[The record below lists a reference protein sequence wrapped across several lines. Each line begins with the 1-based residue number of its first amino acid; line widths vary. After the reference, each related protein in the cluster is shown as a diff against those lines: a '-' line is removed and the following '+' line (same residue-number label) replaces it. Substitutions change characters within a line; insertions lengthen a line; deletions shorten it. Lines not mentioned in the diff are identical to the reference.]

1 MKSVAALAAFALSV
15 AVNAAPVN
23 LNLGFLLPYAL
34 DDQPG
39 VTTNS
44 STIKFNVV
52 ANDAAAEMAVQDFN
66 SQSSLPEKGQFN
78 IIRKNNWDPNFST
91 NWQIVDSGG
100 YSAIAATKMVQQNN
114 TVAVFGDYLDSTTSF
129 SAEVLSYF
137 QVPFCGAT
145 QKDPTLSDK
154 SNFQYFIRMQNGYD
168 YGNHML
174 TMLALWNVTKVSII
188 VGPDTYSSAYGD
200 DISSTISSNTS
211 ITVLAKL
218 MISPEMQM
226 ASDYSYP
233 LGVLNTA
240 NSRRQLDR
248 RFLLRRQR
256 RRIDWSRFC
265 VDGNQPPLCWRFGS
279 PNQFV
284 RFRRH

>member
-1 MKSVAALAAFALSV
+1 MKSIVAFVALAASAVRAQSV
-15 AVNAAPVN
+15 TAG
-23 LNLGFLLPYAL
+23 LNYNIGFLLPYSL

-66 SQSSLPEKGQFN
+66 AKSTLPGGGQFN
-78 IIRKNNWDPNFST
+78 IIRKNNWDPTFAT

-154 SNFQYFIRMQNGYD
+154 SNFQYFVRMQNGYD
-168 YGNHML
+168 YGDHML

-200 DISSTISSNTS
+200 DISSTISSNSS

-218 MISPEMQM
+218 MISPEMQA

-233 LGVLNTA
+233 LGVLNGA
-240 NSRRQLDR
+240 NSR
-248 RFLLRRQR
+248 
-256 RRIDWSRFC
+256 
-265 VDGNQPPLCWRFGS
+265 
-279 PNQFV
+279 
-284 RFRRH
+284 

>member
-1 MKSVAALAAFALSV
+1 
-15 AVNAAPVN
+15 
-23 LNLGFLLPYAL
+23 
-34 DDQPG
+34 
-39 VTTNS
+39 
-44 STIKFNVV
+44 
-52 ANDAAAEMAVQDFN
+52 MAVQDFN
-66 SQSSLPEKGQFN
+66 AKSTLPGGGQFN
-78 IIRKNNWDPNFST
+78 IIRKNNWDPTFAT

-145 QKDPTLSDK
+145 QLDPTLSDK
-154 SNFQYFIRMQNGYD
+154 SNFQYFVRMQNGYD
-168 YGNHML
+168 YGDHML

-200 DISSTISSNTS
+200 DISSTISSNSS

-218 MISPEMQM
+218 MISPEMQA

-233 LGVLNTA
+233 LGVLNGA
-240 NSRRQLDR
+240 NSRYFIIAADANLTADFYYAARDAELTGADFVWLGINRPFVGDLGLQTSLYGSSAIDDLQG
-248 RFLLRRQR
+248 FMWLKDDLKPANDPSVTAFAQR
-256 RRIDWSRFC
+256 WLA
-265 VDGNQPPLCWRFGS
+265 NNKANPT
-279 PNQFV
+279 N
-284 RFRRH
+284 H